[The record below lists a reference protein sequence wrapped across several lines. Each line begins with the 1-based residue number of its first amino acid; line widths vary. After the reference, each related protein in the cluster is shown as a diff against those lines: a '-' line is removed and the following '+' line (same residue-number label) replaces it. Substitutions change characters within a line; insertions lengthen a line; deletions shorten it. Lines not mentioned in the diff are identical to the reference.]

1 MSTRDRL
8 QNQSGFALVSAIFI
22 LVVLGAMGA
31 FMLTMSGVQS
41 RTAIFAIRGAQAYHA
56 ARSGIEWGIYT
67 IVNSGCSN
75 TSLTVEGFTV
85 TVTCTILGGGP
96 FTEGIDTFNIYRLTS
111 RAESGSYGSIDY
123 VQRTMVADVTD
134 L

>member
-8 QNQSGFALVSAIFI
+8 QNQGGFALVSAIFI

-31 FMLTMSGVQS
+31 FMLTMSGVQI

-56 ARSGIEWGIYT
+56 ARSGVEWGIYT
-67 IVNSGCSN
+67 VVNSGCSN

-85 TVTCTILGGGP
+85 AVTCTDLGS
-96 FTEGIDTFNIYRLTS
+96 FNEGSDSFNIYRLTS

>member
-8 QNQSGFALVSAIFI
+8 QNQGGFALVSAIFI

-56 ARSGIEWGIYT
+56 ARSGVEWGIYT
-67 IVNSGCSN
+67 VVNSGCSN

-85 TVTCTILGGGP
+85 AVTCTDLGS
-96 FTEGIDTFNIYRLTS
+96 FNEGSDSFNIYRLTS
-111 RAESGSYGSIDY
+111 TAQSGSYGSIDY

>member
-41 RTAIFAIRGAQAYHA
+41 RTAIFAIHGAQAYHA

-67 IVNSGCSN
+67 IVNPGCSN

-85 TVTCTILGGGP
+85 DVTCTDLGS
-96 FTEGIDTFNIYRLTS
+96 FTEGIDTFKIYRLTS
-111 RAESGSYGSIDY
+111 RAQSGSYGSIDY

>member
-8 QNQSGFALVSAIFI
+8 QNQGGFALVSAIFI

-31 FMLTMSGVQS
+31 FMLTISGVQS

-56 ARSGIEWGIYT
+56 AHSGVEWGIYT
-67 IVNSGCSN
+67 VVNSGCSN

-85 TVTCTILGGGP
+85 AVTLSLIH
-96 FTEGIDTFNIYRLTS
+96 I
-111 RAESGSYGSIDY
+111 
-123 VQRTMVADVTD
+123 
-134 L
+134 

>member
-56 ARSGIEWGIYT
+56 ARSGIEWGIYS
-67 IVNSGCSN
+67 VCSN

-85 TVTCTILGGGP
+85 TVTCTDLGS

-111 RAESGSYGSIDY
+111 TAQSGSYGSIDY
-123 VQRTMVADVTD
+123 VQRTMVADVAD